1 MNEAELLEEI
11 VRAVTERGGVAYLVG
26 GGVRDGLLGFPVKDT
41 DVLVTG
47 IGLEELVGGLSAF
60 ARVDAVGA
68 SFGVLKVSSQEATI
82 DVALPRTE
90 RSTGVGHRDFEVS
103 YDPHLTLDA
112 DLARR
117 DFTVNAIAKR
127 LPDGPIHD
135 PFGGRRDLEDRVLRA
150 VGDANERFK
159 EDPLRMLRAAR
170 FAAKLDFLIAPETLD
185 AMTLSAEL
193 IASVAPERL
202 QTELLGLLEAS
213 HADGVHRALR
223 ILRDSGLLGW
233 IVPEIRASIGFDQ
246 QNPHHQFTLDE
257 HVFHAVRYAVSSGA
271 ALNARLAL
279 LLHDIGKPMTQSFGD
294 DGIAPVVPGAS
305 KNPVVPGASEHPVV
319 PGASGIIAHYY
330 GHEVEGAHLARAI
343 LERLKFPAQTLE
355 STVRIVRQHM
365 RPPRVSSDKV
375 LRRWLNDLGDDWMAA
390 LECREADLSAHVLPE
405 GFDPRTWAR
414 TVRQRCEAFG
424 PAIASFDERALALS
438 GREIMLAFGL
448 EPGPELGRL
457 KKLAAQAVVDGEL
470 ENQSDQ
476 ILAWLKAHEG

>member
-1 MNEAELLEEI
+1 MTEAELLEEI
-11 VRAVTERGGVAYLVG
+11 VRAVIGRGGVAYLVG

-41 DVLVTG
+41 DVLVAG
-47 IGLEELVGGLSAF
+47 IGFEDLVAGLSVF

-68 SFGVLKVSSQEATI
+68 SFGVLKVSSEDATI

-90 RSTGVGHRDFEVS
+90 RSTGVGHKDFEVS
-103 YDPHLTLDA
+103 FDPQLNLDA

-127 LPDGPIHD
+127 LPDGLIHD
-135 PFGGRRDLEDRVLRA
+135 PFGGRRDLERRVLRA
-150 VGDANERFK
+150 VGDASQRFR

-170 FAAKLDFLIAPETLD
+170 FVAKLDFQIAPETFF
-185 AMTLSAEL
+185 AMTLSADL
-193 IASVAPERL
+193 IASVAPERV

-233 IVPEIRASIGFDQ
+233 IIPEFQASIGFDQ

-257 HVFHAVRYAVSSGA
+257 HVFRAVRYAVSSGA

-294 DGIAPVVPGAS
+294 DGKIAS
-305 KNPVVPGASEHPVV
+305 VV
-319 PGASGIIAHYY
+319 PGASGKIAHYY
-330 GHEVEGAHLARAI
+330 GHEVEGAHVARAI
-343 LERLKFPAQTLE
+343 LERLKFPVQTLE

-375 LRRWLNDLGDDWMAA
+375 LRRWVNDLGDDWTAA

-405 GFDPRTWAR
+405 GFDPPAWAR
-414 TVRQRCEAFG
+414 TVRERCEAFG
-424 PAIASFDERALALS
+424 PAIATFDERALALS